1 MKRIISAVLILS
13 LCCNFAAFSV
23 SAADDLRVEVVIDT
37 RDDSSP
43 ISPYIYGLVTDSG
56 ETPLRVNSVKQ
67 AAVEQ
72 VLYNWE
78 QNFSNN
84 GRANIIP
91 GTADGAPGV
100 TSPAFWASDF
110 AQTAGNAEHR
120 YITLPPAGFAAADDD
135 GTVTRGDTSRF
146 YPVID
151 NKPSELLTEPDITDG
166 VVYTDEY
173 ISYLVNHYG
182 YAFEG
187 GISGYFLDRQPETH
201 SALFPFLNLPQA
213 SAGTLSTDHIS
224 AAKTV
229 KRIDSSALVM
239 GPSVKNLEAYVNL
252 DNTNDWNTYSNDWDW
267 FIDYYLDRFNKA
279 SASSG
284 MRLLDVLD
292 LHYYTE
298 AAGEN
303 GAAVLTSEAPE
314 VREAREAAPRIFWD
328 STYNEASKSALSFK
342 SKTPLL
348 PTLFASIGIYYPGT
362 ELSFSEYAFGG
373 GGDISGG
380 IAAAD
385 ALGIFG
391 RNGVYSA
398 NMVTSD
404 ILYGGDNAYEI
415 AAMRLFTDYDGNG
428 GAFGSTSVSCDIGT
442 DRMASAYAATEG
454 GDPNMTVVYMNK
466 NAAEDQTV
474 MFSLYSDADY
484 ATASIYGFNEDS
496 PEIRYYRDFTI
507 TGNTFTV
514 LVPAQ
519 TVYLFKL
526 SGVLREGVVTTVIQ
540 GENGETITEVVDR
553 GGDPAQT
560 TTFEGTTAP
569 DQIITAD
576 SGYISHIM
584 PEDETDTDDS
594 PVPLWVRVI
603 VIAAAAAVFIGVIWV
618 LINIKK
624 L

>member
-1 MKRIISAVLILS
+1 MKRIISAVLIL
-13 LCCNFAAFSV
+13 LICCNFTAFS
-23 SAADDLRVEVVIDT
+23 AFAEDDARVEVVIDT
-37 RDDSSP
+37 RDDSRP
-43 ISPYIYGLVTDSG
+43 ISPYIYGLVSNDG

-78 QNFSNN
+78 QNFSND
-84 GRANIIP
+84 GSANLIP
-91 GTADGAPGV
+91 FTEGGLPGIV
-100 TSPAFWASDF
+100 TPGFWAVSF
-110 AQTAGNAEHR
+110 AQNAEETEHR
-120 YITLPPAGFAAADDD
+120 YVTLPSEGFAAADDR
-135 GTVTRGDTSRF
+135 GGVMRGDNSRF
-146 YPVID
+146 YPIIG
-151 NKPSELLTEPDITDG
+151 NKPSELLTEPDITDD
-166 VVYTDEY
+166 VVYSDEY
-173 ISYLVNHYG
+173 ISYLVNHFG

-187 GISGYFLDRQPETH
+187 GISGYFIDRQPETH
-201 SALFPFLNLPQA
+201 RELFPFLNLPQA
-213 SAGTLSTDHIS
+213 SADSLATDHIS

-229 KRIDSSALVM
+229 KRMDSSALVM

-252 DNTNDWNTYSNDWDW
+252 DNTADWNTYSDDWDW
-267 FIDYYLDRFNKA
+267 FIDYYLDRFNRA
-279 SASSG
+279 SAAIDT
-284 MRLLDVLD
+284 RLLDVLD

-303 GAAVLTSEAPE
+303 GAAVLTSELPE
-314 VREAREAAPRIFWD
+314 VRAAREAAPRIFWD
-328 STYNEASKSALSFK
+328 SAYNETSKSALSFK

-391 RNGVYSA
+391 RYGVFSA

-404 ILYGGDNAYEI
+404 ILYGGVPDYEL
-415 AAMRLFTDYDGNG
+415 AALKLYTDYDNEG
-428 GAFGSTSVSCDIGT
+428 GAFGSTSVSCDLGT
-442 DRMASAYAATEG
+442 DRMASAYAATTG

-466 NAAEDQTV
+466 NATEDQTV

-484 ATASIYGFNEDS
+484 STASIYGFNEES
-496 PEIRYYRDFTI
+496 PEIRYYRDFVI
-507 TGNTFTV
+507 SGNTFTV

-526 SGVLREGVVTTVIQ
+526 SGQLRDGVVTTVIQ

-553 GGDPAQT
+553 DNPAAT
-560 TTFEGTTAP
+560 GTTAAVTTVP
-569 DQIITAD
+569 DEIITAD
-576 SGYISHIM
+576 SGVVSHVAAD
-584 PEDETDTDDS
+584 DETVSGDS
-594 PVPLWVRVI
+594 AVPLWIRAI
-603 VIAAAAAVFIGVIWV
+603 IIAAAAAAFIGVLWV

-624 L
+624 M